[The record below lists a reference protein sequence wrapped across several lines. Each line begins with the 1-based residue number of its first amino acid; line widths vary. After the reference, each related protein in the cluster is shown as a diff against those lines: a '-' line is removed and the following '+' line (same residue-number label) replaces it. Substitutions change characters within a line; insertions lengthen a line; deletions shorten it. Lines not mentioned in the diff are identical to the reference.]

1 MNTATTSPA
10 VAGIFARKVK
20 EITGLLESDIYRRH
34 TSDMGSPGHFLYQS
48 GAGGGMFY
56 TVAGLSR
63 LVEILFADGCKAE
76 ATMLRAAL
84 DELRTPTPPPVAPS
98 GRNVRGNWMAA
109 LEARQEDA
117 AA

>member
-10 VAGIFARKVK
+10 VAGLFARKVA
-20 EITGLLESDIYRRH
+20 EITGLSELKLDRLH

-48 GAGGGMFY
+48 GAGGGWFY

-84 DELRTPTPPPVAPS
+84 DELRTPPPPPVAPR
-98 GRNVRGNWMAA
+98 GCNVRGNWMADV
-109 LEARQEDA
+109 EARQEDA